1 MGLVA
6 EFIVEPFVLGNPGPH
21 VISALDAARAV
32 GAALEFGPFGTLV
45 RGDTDAVVLGA
56 VDAAIRAAITGG
68 ASRVSVQIAA
78 EAPATDQPRS
88 GEGASWAR

>member
-6 EFIVEPFVLGNPGPH
+6 EFIVEPFVLGTPGPH

-32 GAALEFGPFGTLV
+32 GATLEFGPFGTLL
-45 RGDTDAVVLGA
+45 RGESDAVVLTA
-56 VDAAIRAAITGG
+56 LDAAIRAAIAGG

-78 EAPATDQPRS
+78 EQPAVTTPV
-88 GEGASWAR
+88 A